1 MTVALER
8 LLAQGDVYV
17 DPCSVVIW
25 EQADASRPWL
35 PPHLLSVAGLP
46 REAMVRLSKVDFL
59 RLSAAS
65 LWLKG
70 LLVSRSAV
78 GGFQLGD
85 SLTAK
90 LALQSVR
97 EAAGHGLMLHKM
109 TEIAGLGPLQ
119 VMHGASALDAAAAG
133 WTTAGPQLWA
143 WQYLADS
150 VIDSFVLKAL
160 REGGDMCPAARQVL
174 QLHHRDHIRHMNAA
188 RAMFERTM
196 KTAGPV
202 ETRWF
207 AFRLPGLLRH
217 FLRLAFFPTEASLA
231 ALSLSQ
237 PKNAARSVWNDQS
250 RRSLAAGCAASAVTV
265 LRRGGLP
272 LRPGA
277 SYPW

>member
-8 LLAQGDVYV
+8 LLAQGDIYV

-25 EQADASRPWL
+25 EQADGGRPWL

-46 REAMVRLSKVDFL
+46 RESMLCLSKVDFL
-59 RLSAAS
+59 RLATAS

-70 LLVSRSAV
+70 LLVSRSAAE
-78 GGFQLGD
+78 GFHLND
-85 SLTAK
+85 SVAAK

-109 TEIAGLGPLQ
+109 VEKSGLGGVP
-119 VMHGASALDAAAAG
+119 VMHDPAVLDTAVAG
-133 WTTAGPQLWA
+133 WTIADPRLWA
-143 WQYLADS
+143 WLYLADS
-150 VIDSFVLKAL
+150 VIDGFVLKAL
-160 REGGDMCPAARQVL
+160 REGADMCPTARQVL
-174 QLHHRDHIRHMNAA
+174 QLHHRDHVRHMTAA
-188 RAMFERTM
+188 RTMFEARM
-196 KTAGPV
+196 KTAGPLQP
-202 ETRWF
+202 RWF
-207 AFRLPGLLRH
+207 AFRLPGLLRQ

-231 ALSLSQ
+231 ALSLAQ
-237 PKNAARSVWNDQS
+237 PKSTARSVWNDQS

>member
-1 MTVALER
+1 MPVALER

-25 EQADASRPWL
+25 EQADAARPWL

-46 REAMVRLSKVDFL
+46 REAMIRLSQVDFL
-59 RLSAAS
+59 RLAAAS

-70 LLVSRSAV
+70 LLVSRAAG
-78 GGFQLGD
+78 GGFHLGD
-85 SLTAK
+85 SLAAK

-109 TEIAGLGPLQ
+109 VEKAGLGDVR
-119 VMHGASALDAAAAG
+119 VMHDPAELDSAVAG
-133 WTTAGPQLWA
+133 WTTADAQLWA
-143 WQYLADS
+143 WLYLADS

-160 REGGDMCPAARQVL
+160 REGADMCPTARQVL
-174 QLHHRDHIRHMNAA
+174 QLHHRDHVRHMTAA
-188 RAMFERTM
+188 RTMFEARM
-196 KTAGPV
+196 KPAGPL

-207 AFRLPGLLRH
+207 AFRLPALLRQ
-217 FLRLAFFPTEASLA
+217 FLKLAFFPTETSLA
-231 ALSLSQ
+231 ALSLTQ
-237 PKNAARSVWNDQS
+237 PRNTARSIWNDQS